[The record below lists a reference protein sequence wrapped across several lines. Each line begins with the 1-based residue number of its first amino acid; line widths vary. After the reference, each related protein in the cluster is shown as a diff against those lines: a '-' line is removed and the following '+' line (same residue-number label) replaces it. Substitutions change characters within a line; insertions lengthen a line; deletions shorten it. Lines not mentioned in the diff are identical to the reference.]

1 MRLELG
7 LLSRF
12 IDPEVWPGL
21 LLVLICFCLILFL
34 ESSQIMQKRDR
45 GNDMLP
51 GGKNRSTQIP
61 STVARREGSESNID
75 DWSQWKSQR
84 LQLTSNGKA

>member
-1 MRLELG
+1 
-7 LLSRF
+7 
-12 IDPEVWPGL
+12 
-21 LLVLICFCLILFL
+21 
-34 ESSQIMQKRDR
+34 MQKRDR

-84 LQLTSNGKA
+84 LQLTSNGNA